1 MIEAVLNQGRDT
13 TARDGRANSEAS
25 AGIAEFIRADKLS
38 AGAPMAGEGLIGRAM
53 RVAASLGRRNT
64 QTTFVGG
71 SHQLREGVVERA
83 HLPMGGRI
91 YCQTGKVWITADGGG
106 EDVVLS
112 RGEFRWFRAGA
123 WLLIEALT
131 KAEIIVEA

>member
-13 TARDGRANSEAS
+13 TARDARANSEIS
-25 AGIAEFIRADKLS
+25 AGITQFTGADKLS
-38 AGAPMAGEGLIGRAM
+38 TGAPVAGEGLLGRAM

-64 QTTFVGG
+64 QTIFVGG

-83 HLPMGGRI
+83 HLPKGGRI

-112 RGEFRWFRAGA
+112 REEFWWFRPGA

>member
-1 MIEAVLNQGRDT
+1 MIEAVLNQGQDT
-13 TARDGRANSEAS
+13 PAGDARATSEVSPGLAQRP
-25 AGIAEFIRADKLS
+25 ATDKLLLGAAL
-38 AGAPMAGEGLIGRAM
+38 AGKGLIGRAI

-71 SHQLREGVVERA
+71 RHQLPEGMVERA
-83 HLPMGGRI
+83 HLPRGGTI
-91 YCQTGKVWITADGGG
+91 SCQTGKVWITADGGG

-112 RGEFRWFRAGA
+112 GGEFRCFRAGA

-131 KAEIIVEA
+131 KAEIVVEA